1 MRSGKKFVR
10 RWDYTQVA
18 LAIAG
23 VRQQYE
29 SEDAFKSVRS
39 DSLFGEVT
47 KKIGLQILRTIVDFS
62 KHFGRKTLVISRYIE
77 TQLHYIY
84 IFLIKI

>member
-10 RWDYTQVA
+10 RWDYIQVA
-18 LAIAG
+18 LPIAG
-23 VRQQYE
+23 VRKQYE

-47 KKIGLQILRTIVDFS
+47 KKIGLKNTPNNRRLLQTFWKKNIGNIQVHRNTA
-62 KHFGRKTLVISRYIE
+62 TL
-77 TQLHYIY
+77 HIY
-84 IFLIKI
+84 IF